1 MTILVYKGYQGS
13 IEYEDGHIVIQL
25 LHIDDFVSTS
35 CNEAKMVEITFHSL
49 VEEYL
54 ETCIK
59 LGKEPDKP
67 YKGSLNVRM
76 PADLHRS
83 LAKAATQ
90 EGISLNSWIVDACRA
105 KLSTDS
111 LASGAAILGEDRTSL
126 LSIIAAAADSLPSS
140 PSLRQPHSGGILA
153 PFLQSPTAVQQQLRA
168 G

>member
-1 MTILVYKGYQGS
+1 MTILLHKGYQGS
-13 IEYEDGHIVIQL
+13 IEYEDGHIVIEL

-35 CNEAKMVEITFHSL
+35 CDDAKLVEITFHSL
-49 VEEYL
+49 VDEYL
-54 ETCIK
+54 KTCST
-59 LGKEPDKP
+59 LGREPNKP

-105 KLSTDS
+105 KLSTDA
-111 LASGAAILGEDRTSL
+111 LAEGAATLGEDCTAFFPSIDTIPSTRT
-126 LSIIAAAADSLPSS
+126 
-140 PSLRQPHSGGILA
+140 LRQPHSDNIL
-153 PFLQSPTAVQQQLRA
+153 PSLFPGRTAVQQQLGA